1 MARFRPF
8 IAATAW
14 VALGVGTAS
23 ATDLST
29 AIPLPEASQ
38 VLGWYGNLSN
48 GRDWISDFSLC
59 FDAAGD
65 VSRDCSADTKF
76 RGKSVF
82 DNGLIFEASLGYAF
96 RSGFRLEGEFS
107 HRRDAVDDLLAADA
121 QLTSDQAH
129 ADQLALLLNGAY
141 DFDTHSPL
149 TPFIGAGLGGVRV
162 QYDDPALLGDDL
174 DFSTE
179 ESAWKLGVQGFAG
192 LQYEFA
198 PDLRLG
204 IRYTHKLVSNM
215 GDSFDSAAAVGSP
228 ESNSLRSRVFML
240 TLTYEFGGQ

>member
-1 MARFRPF
+1 MA
-8 IAATAW
+8 AAWA
-14 VALGVGTAS
+14 VLGVGTAS

-29 AIPLPEASQ
+29 AIPLPEASEL
-38 VLGWYGNLSN
+38 LGWYGNFSN

-59 FDAAGD
+59 FDPAGD
-65 VSRDCSADTKF
+65 NGRDCSVDTKF
-76 RGKSVF
+76 GEKPVL
-82 DNGLIFEASLGYAF
+82 DHGLIFEASLGYAF
-96 RSGFRLEGEFS
+96 SSGFRLEGEFS
-107 HRRDAVDDLLAADA
+107 HRRDALDDLLGADA
-121 QLTSDQAH
+121 QLTSDEAH

-192 LQYEFA
+192 LQYEFT

-204 IRYTHKLVSNM
+204 VRYTHKLVSNM

-240 TLTYEFGGQ
+240 TLTYEFGGP